1 MLILELYERIVSMT
15 KEEEKDKLNDDNSA
29 NTDTQKNNISFF
41 NRLKQQVKTLNFKNE
56 KQEIADENIT
66 QVDNEIVLEEELKRK
81 EKEAKE
87 RAFRLESARKKFE
100 KEQKRIEEEH
110 KKNMA
115 QRAEQER
122 LEAERI
128 AREKELERQRIEE
141 EKARKREEE
150 RLERERIAH
159 EKELERQ
166 RIEEEK
172 ARKREEE
179 RLERERIA
187 REKELERQRIE
198 EEKARKREEER
209 LERERIAREKELE
222 RQRIEE
228 EKARKREEERLERK
242 RIEKEQAEERR
253 KLFQKKDKEFKLAED
268 LKKIEFLEKENE
280 KKEHENNLLT
290 LETSLIALEDK
301 IGEKALSIN
310 KLKNRKAEKDEILL
324 EEKRLSTLLTQKQ
337 ILQKDI
343 AAEKKLIER
352 IQKNL
357 ELEHKIDGFKKEIYS
372 IRKEVVNEDETIFKV
387 KNHKNKLENIFIAA
401 FVGIKAFT
409 LKYIF
414 RKDVK
419 DYNGIRKT
427 SKNIKVK
434 IATSFILAIL
444 LSLCF
449 LIMLKFISSAK
460 EHYVS
465 FDDLQTTAVDTTD
478 EMKKQ
483 KEAEE
488 KSKILEAQEKANAA
502 RIDSEAQ
509 DEEIT
514 AKLAGTFVSY
524 SFDVNREITV
534 NKKLHT
540 FKSANWSDTGDVIE
554 AGTKFTVDK
563 LVSPAGY
570 MMYRISSGDHAGQF
584 VTANEKFVS
593 VDKKNDNFSNFVSR
607 QVAIKFLA
615 SQNVYKDQEINDVRV
630 TMSNGAVLNISGYGI
645 SKNNRLIYHITDG
658 SFIPVNPVR
667 LTEVNRESAN
677 SKNINKEDKN
687 SSNSQRNSTTQ
698 NTTQRNR

>member
-1 MLILELYERIVSMT
+1 MT

-187 REKELERQRIE
+187 HEKELERQRIE

-228 EKARKREEERLERK
+228 EKARKREEERLERE

-401 FVGIKAFT
+401 LVGIKAFT

-488 KSKILEAQEKANAA
+488 KAKILEAQEKANAA

-524 SFDVNREITV
+524 SFDVKREITV

-540 FKSANWSDTGDVIE
+540 FKSANWADTGDVIE

-687 SSNSQRNSTTQ
+687 SSNNQRNSTTQ

>member
-1 MLILELYERIVSMT
+1 MT

-179 RLERERIA
+179 RLERERI
-187 REKELERQRIE
+187 
-198 EEKARKREEER
+198 
-209 LERERIAREKELE
+209 
-222 RQRIEE
+222 
-228 EKARKREEERLERK
+228 
-242 RIEKEQAEERR
+242 EKEQAEERR

-310 KLKNRKAEKDEILL
+310 KLKNRKAEKEQILL

-343 AAEKKLIER
+343 IAKKKLIEK

-372 IRKEVVNEDETIFKV
+372 IKKEVVNEDETIFKV
-387 KNHKNKLENIFIAA
+387 KNHENKLENIFIAA

-419 DYNGIRKT
+419 DYNGIKKT

-584 VTANEKFVS
+584 VTANEKFVN

>member
-1 MLILELYERIVSMT
+1 MT
-15 KEEEKDKLNDDNSA
+15 KEAETDKLNDDNSA

-209 LERERIAREKELE
+209 LERERI
-222 RQRIEE
+222 
-228 EKARKREEERLERK
+228 
-242 RIEKEQAEERR
+242 EKEQAEERR

-280 KKEHENNLLT
+280 KKEHENNLLA

-372 IRKEVVNEDETIFKV
+372 IRKEVVNEDETVFKV

-465 FDDLQTTAVDTTD
+465 FDDLQTTTVDTTD

-488 KSKILEAQEKANAA
+488 KAKILEAQEKANAA

-524 SFDVNREITV
+524 SFDVKREITV

-540 FKSANWSDTGDVIE
+540 FKSANWADTGDVIE

>member
-1 MLILELYERIVSMT
+1 MT
-15 KEEEKDKLNDDNSA
+15 KEEEEKDKLNDDNSA

-150 RLERERIAH
+150 RLERERIA
-159 EKELERQ
+159 
-166 RIEEEK
+166 
-172 ARKREEE
+172 
-179 RLERERIA
+179 

-209 LERERIAREKELE
+209 LERERIAHEKELE

-228 EKARKREEERLERK
+228 EKARKREEERLERE

-280 KKEHENNLLT
+280 KKEHENNLLA

-343 AAEKKLIER
+343 IAKKKLIEK

-357 ELEHKIDGFKKEIYS
+357 ELEHKIDGFKKEIYN
-372 IRKEVVNEDETIFKV
+372 IKKEVVNEDETIFKV
-387 KNHKNKLENIFIAA
+387 KNHENKLENIFIAA

-419 DYNGIRKT
+419 DYNGIKKT
-427 SKNIKVK
+427 AKNIKVK
-434 IATSFILAIL
+434 IATSFILAIF

-488 KSKILEAQEKANAA
+488 KAKILEAQEKANAA

-584 VTANEKFVS
+584 ITANEKFVN

>member
-1 MLILELYERIVSMT
+1 MT

-209 LERERIAREKELE
+209 LERERI
-222 RQRIEE
+222 
-228 EKARKREEERLERK
+228 
-242 RIEKEQAEERR
+242 EKEQAEERR

-280 KKEHENNLLT
+280 KKEHENNLLA

-372 IRKEVVNEDETIFKV
+372 IRKEVVNEDETVFKV

-465 FDDLQTTAVDTTD
+465 FDDLQTTTVDTTD

-488 KSKILEAQEKANAA
+488 KAKILEAQEKLMLLEL
-502 RIDSEAQ
+502 IQ
-509 DEEIT
+509 KPKT
-514 AKLAGTFVSY
+514 
-524 SFDVNREITV
+524 
-534 NKKLHT
+534 KK
-540 FKSANWSDTGDVIE
+540 
-554 AGTKFTVDK
+554 
-563 LVSPAGY
+563 
-570 MMYRISSGDHAGQF
+570 
-584 VTANEKFVS
+584 
-593 VDKKNDNFSNFVSR
+593 
-607 QVAIKFLA
+607 
-615 SQNVYKDQEINDVRV
+615 
-630 TMSNGAVLNISGYGI
+630 
-645 SKNNRLIYHITDG
+645 
-658 SFIPVNPVR
+658 
-667 LTEVNRESAN
+667 
-677 SKNINKEDKN
+677 
-687 SSNSQRNSTTQ
+687 
-698 NTTQRNR
+698 

>member
-1 MLILELYERIVSMT
+1 MT
-15 KEEEKDKLNDDNSA
+15 KEEKDKLNNDNSS
-29 NTDTQKNNISFF
+29 NTDSQAKNVSFF
-41 NRLKQQVKTLNFKNE
+41 NRLKQQVKILNFKNE
-56 KQEIADENIT
+56 KQTTDDENIT
-66 QVDNEIVLEEELKRK
+66 QADDIVLEEELKRK

-87 RAFRLESARKKFE
+87 RAFKLESARKKFE

-115 QRAEQER
+115 DRAEQER
-122 LEAERI
+122 LEA
-128 AREKELERQRIEE
+128 
-141 EKARKREEE
+141 
-150 RLERERIAH
+150 
-159 EKELERQ
+159 
-166 RIEEEK
+166 
-172 ARKREEE
+172 
-179 RLERERIA
+179 ERIA

-228 EKARKREEERLERK
+228 EKARKREEERLERE
-242 RIEKEQAEERR
+242 RIEKEQAEQRR

-280 KKEHENNLLT
+280 KKEHENNLLA
-290 LETSLIALEDK
+290 LNTSLIALEDK

-310 KLKNRKAEKDEILL
+310 KLKNRNAEKEQILL
-324 EEKRLSTLLTQKQ
+324 EEKRLGTLLTQKQ

-343 AAEKKLIER
+343 AAEKKLIEK

-357 ELEHKIDGFKKEIYS
+357 ELGHKIDGFKKEIYS
-372 IRKEVVNEDETIFKV
+372 IKKEVVNEDETIFKV
-387 KNHKNKLENIFIAA
+387 KNHENKLENIFIAA
-401 FVGIKAFT
+401 FTSIKAFV

-414 RKDVK
+414 KKEVK
-419 DYNGIRKT
+419 DYNGINKT
-427 SKNIKVK
+427 AKNIKVK

-488 KSKILEAQEKANAA
+488 RANAA
-502 RIDSEAQ
+502 RIDLEAQ

>member
-1 MLILELYERIVSMT
+1 MT

-141 EKARKREEE
+141 EKTRKREEE

-209 LERERIAREKELE
+209 LERERI
-222 RQRIEE
+222 
-228 EKARKREEERLERK
+228 
-242 RIEKEQAEERR
+242 EKEQAEERR

-280 KKEHENNLLT
+280 KKEHENNLLA

-372 IRKEVVNEDETIFKV
+372 IRKEVVNEDETVFKV

-488 KSKILEAQEKANAA
+488 KAKILEAQEKANAA

-524 SFDVNREITV
+524 SFDVKREITV

-540 FKSANWSDTGDVIE
+540 FKSANWADTGDVIE

>member
-187 REKELERQRIE
+187 HEKELERQRIE

-209 LERERIAREKELE
+209 LERE
-222 RQRIEE
+222 
-228 EKARKREEERLERK
+228 

-280 KKEHENNLLT
+280 KKEHENNLLA

-401 FVGIKAFT
+401 LVGIKAFT

-419 DYNGIRKT
+419 DYNGIKKT

-488 KSKILEAQEKANAA
+488 KAKILEAQEKANAA

-524 SFDVNREITV
+524 SFDVKREITV

-540 FKSANWSDTGDVIE
+540 FKSANWADTGDVIE

-687 SSNSQRNSTTQ
+687 SSNNQRNSTTQ

>member
-1 MLILELYERIVSMT
+1 MLILELYERIVRMT
-15 KEEEKDKLNDDNSA
+15 KEEEKDKLNNDNLS
-29 NTDTQKNNISFF
+29 NTDSQTKNISFF

-56 KQEIADENIT
+56 KQTTDDKNIT
-66 QVDNEIVLEEELKRK
+66 QADDEIVLEEELKRK

-150 RLERERIAH
+150 RLERERV
-159 EKELERQ
+159 
-166 RIEEEK
+166 
-172 ARKREEE
+172 
-179 RLERERIA
+179 A

-209 LERERIAREKELE
+209 LERE
-222 RQRIEE
+222 
-228 EKARKREEERLERK
+228 

-310 KLKNRKAEKDEILL
+310 KLKNRKAEKEQILL

-337 ILQKDI
+337 ILKKDI
-343 AAEKKLIER
+343 IAKKKLIEK

-372 IRKEVVNEDETIFKV
+372 IKKEVVNEDETIFKV
-387 KNHKNKLENIFIAA
+387 KNHENKLENIFIAA
-401 FVGIKAFT
+401 FTSIKVFV

-414 RKDVK
+414 KKDVK
-419 DYNGIRKT
+419 DYNGIKKT
-427 SKNIKVK
+427 AKNIKVK
-434 IATSFILAIL
+434 IAISFILAIF

-488 KSKILEAQEKANAA
+488 KAKILETQEKANAA

-593 VDKKNDNFSNFVSR
+593 IDKKNDNFSNFVSR
-607 QVAIKFLA
+607 QVSIKFLA
-615 SQNVYKDQEINDVRV
+615 SQNVYKDQEINNVRV

-687 SSNSQRNSTTQ
+687 SSNN
-698 NTTQRNR
+698 QRNR